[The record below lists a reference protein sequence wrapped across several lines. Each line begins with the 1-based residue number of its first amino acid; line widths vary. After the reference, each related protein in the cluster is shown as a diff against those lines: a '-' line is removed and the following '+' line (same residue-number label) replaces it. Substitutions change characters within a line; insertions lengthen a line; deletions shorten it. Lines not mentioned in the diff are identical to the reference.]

1 MKAIKHGKLFRVY
14 ALLDK
19 NKNGTKNF
27 FIGHMCG
34 SKVAES
40 VYQTLPRTQHNSIPN
55 ILDNNLRRND
65 WNYKKIISSNESL
78 SGEKKRKKITK
89 RLISFAHMHEKFN
102 FTSTI
107 NWKILSRIR
116 EIKINPIFY
125 RRIEEKEKKIYS
137 KNKIHKFK
145 IEEEKQIIQWRSG
158 ATKSGK
164 SISRKNKN
172 TSPEFNWNRYTGHGS
187 FDDTRSKLLPFYRD
201 LNISLLELRLCHPP
215 PTSSSII

>member
-89 RLISFAHMHEKFN
+89 RLISFYTCMKNLTSLLVSIEKF
-102 FTSTI
+102 FHESE
-107 NWKILSRIR
+107 R
-116 EIKINPIFY
+116 Y
-125 RRIEEKEKKIYS
+125 D
-137 KNKIHKFK
+137 KNKSYILP
-145 IEEEKQIIQWRSG
+145 
-158 ATKSGK
+158 
-164 SISRKNKN
+164 KN
-172 TSPEFNWNRYTGHGS
+172 
-187 FDDTRSKLLPFYRD
+187 
-201 LNISLLELRLCHPP
+201 
-215 PTSSSII
+215 

>member
-1 MKAIKHGKLFRVY
+1 MTTRNFLWNVFPRVLWGSKCIIIHPRRDMKAIKHGKLFRVY

-78 SGEKKRKKITK
+78 SGEKKRKKNNETSHFF
-89 RLISFAHMHEKFN
+89 LHMHEKFN
-102 FTSTI
+102 FTSSI

-125 RRIEEKEKKIYS
+125 RRIKEKEKKIYS
-137 KNKIHKFK
+137 K
-145 IEEEKQIIQWRSG
+145 
-158 ATKSGK
+158 
-164 SISRKNKN
+164 
-172 TSPEFNWNRYTGHGS
+172 
-187 FDDTRSKLLPFYRD
+187 
-201 LNISLLELRLCHPP
+201 
-215 PTSSSII
+215 

>member
-40 VYQTLPRTQHNSIPN
+40 VYQTLPHTQHNSIPN

-89 RLISFAHMHEKFN
+89 RLISFYTCMKN
-102 FTSTI
+102 LTSLLVSI
-107 NWKILSRIR
+107 VKILSRIR

-125 RRIEEKEKKIYS
+125 RRIEEKEKKNI
-137 KNKIHKFK
+137 FK
-145 IEEEKQIIQWRSG
+145 K
-158 ATKSGK
+158 
-164 SISRKNKN
+164 
-172 TSPEFNWNRYTGHGS
+172 
-187 FDDTRSKLLPFYRD
+187 
-201 LNISLLELRLCHPP
+201 
-215 PTSSSII
+215 